1 MKVLNIVGARPN
13 FMKVAPLHRAFG
25 QLPGII
31 SKIVHTGQHY
41 DTAMSDVFFE
51 QLELPAPHYHLGV
64 SRSSASQQTAEI
76 LIKFE
81 EVLKEERPDLV
92 LVVGDVT
99 STLACALCAVQNGI
113 RVAHVEAGLRSFDRI
128 MPEEIN
134 RILVDQLADYLF
146 VTEQSGIDNLIRE
159 KVPEERIHFV
169 GNVLIDSLMSFRM
182 KAAKCFLL
190 KNLGLDTKSY
200 VLVTMHRPANV
211 DTAAGLSKIVEI
223 IENLTE
229 THPVVFPV
237 HPRTLTN
244 LERNGFKDSLDQ
256 ISNLHL
262 LAPQGY
268 LQFLHLMEKAALVI
282 TDSGGIQEE
291 TTFLNVP
298 CFTLRNS
305 TERPVTTELGS
316 NYLFPDF
323 SWEKLR
329 APVNEVLK
337 GYTRKGIIPPLW
349 DGKAAERI
357 ATILAEIA
365 TDNA

>member
-1 MKVLNIVGARPN
+1 MKILNIVGARPN

-25 QLPGII
+25 QFPGII

-51 QLELPAPHYHLGV
+51 QLDLPKPDYYLGV
-64 SRSSASQQTAEI
+64 SQTSTSLQTAEI
-76 LIKFE
+76 LVKFDQ
-81 EVLKEERPDLV
+81 VLKKELPDLV

-113 RVAHVEAGLRSFDRI
+113 RVAHVEAGLRSFDRT

-134 RILVDQLADYLF
+134 RIVVDQLADYLF
-146 VTEQSGIDNLIRE
+146 VTEQSGIDNLLRE

-169 GNVLIDSLMSFRM
+169 GNVLIDTLKSYRM
-182 KAAKCFLL
+182 KVAKLPVFE
-190 KNLGLDTKSY
+190 NLQPKSY
-200 VLVTMHRPANV
+200 MLLTMHRPANV

-256 ISNLHL
+256 LPNLHL
-262 LAPQGY
+262 LSPQGY
-268 LQFLHLMEKAALVI
+268 LQFVHLMENAALVI

-329 APVNEVLK
+329 EPVKEILK
-337 GYTRKGIIPPLW
+337 GYTKKGIIPPLW
-349 DGKAAERI
+349 DGIASERI
-357 ATILAEIA
+357 AAILMGI
-365 TDNA
+365 TLDNK